1 MEKNQFC
8 SDGRAGSAREKG
20 LAAASKAMASKQ
32 GRGLGMS
39 SVGLGDLMTGRAGGQ
54 RSVAGAEQLKGI
66 LSSHL
71 LYSFGISV
79 LSPYRVLKEAALHWS
94 TVSSASWVSV
104 KVPSWGAW

>member
-32 GRGLGMS
+32 GRGLGML
-39 SVGLGDLMTGRAGGQ
+39 SVGLGDLMTGRAEGQ

-71 LYSFGISV
+71 LSSFLYSLLTGF
-79 LSPYRVLKEAALHWS
+79 
-94 TVSSASWVSV
+94 
-104 KVPSWGAW
+104 

>member
-8 SDGRAGSAREKG
+8 SDGRAGSARGKG

-32 GRGLGMS
+32 GRGLGML
-39 SVGLGDLMTGRAGGQ
+39 SVGLGDLMTGRAEGQ

-71 LYSFGISV
+71 LSSFSV

-94 TVSSASWVSV
+94 TVSSASWASV